1 MSSSFLGAFNKAK
14 EATKNLVNNA
24 SNSISAKLQMNLTA
38 SPPGSPNSIKSS
50 RTNVL
55 RKDSTSSENT
65 NSQFVSK
72 VFQVS
77 TTPPSNVSSIKYS
90 EPSPSKSISD
100 NQFNNSK
107 PIVCSENNS
116 SISDNL
122 VHCSLQ
128 LLSELNN
135 HVSISSNDHHT
146 LKDTVFNDIKILI
159 ANTKNNNEVVGIIC
173 SYLKEF
179 ENAHNISPSSL
190 LLFLSTDNDV
200 QLNMSPND
208 NVIDSVT
215 TSNIL
220 NSSNSF
226 SNLQCFNS
234 SKILTSS
241 PAEDLQISEMVTNSN
256 CSSYSLDSSLYNTSN
271 LNNNSPKTLVDINT
285 NTSCVESPLSCSK
298 MQNSVSETE
307 NIALNNSKTGSNS
320 SVSKAFNPN
329 LENHISENSISVD
342 NSIGKPVSEEKF
354 QNVNSSEII
363 FVTDSISQKSHPCR
377 NPTIKYKSEDDEV
390 KNLNIIEKALP
401 TENVSPKLN
410 NPPQIDPNSYC
421 IFCLDR
427 THSSHVCTKFSDSK
441 QFWSVI
447 YDDRRCKN
455 CFRQFH
461 MSHRCYDFS
470 FCLHRNCRRRDK
482 HSPILCKHRYETF
495 GFQKPHEN
503 NYLYKDTF
511 KFSGS
516 LQCYNRFSNKLISQN
531 TCSESS
537 LKKFS
542 SKESQTENKKVHSVE
557 VQTDNYESHS
567 VGIQTSLEIVT
578 SNLGINNSHVGETAA
593 AMSPPIVTRSHSHTV
608 SCSSNYFVSNLPI
621 CSVTSSCSTKMSVCS
636 QPALFSPEVQGL
648 KSDVN
653 FLTNSPMENCNNF
666 QQFVFDPSL
675 FGNLKLEELNFIHS
689 SIVKSRYQIPF
700 PDESQNLELLT
711 SL

>member
-1 MSSSFLGAFNKAK
+1 MQLN
-14 EATKNLVNNA
+14 VPPNN
-24 SNSISAKLQMNLTA
+24 
-38 SPPGSPNSIKSS
+38 
-50 RTNVL
+50 NVL
-55 RKDSTSSENT
+55 
-65 NSQFVSK
+65 
-72 VFQVS
+72 
-77 TTPPSNVSSIKYS
+77 
-90 EPSPSKSISD
+90 
-100 NQFNNSK
+100 
-107 PIVCSENNS
+107 
-116 SISDNL
+116 
-122 VHCSLQ
+122 
-128 LLSELNN
+128 
-135 HVSISSNDHHT
+135 
-146 LKDTVFNDIKILI
+146 
-159 ANTKNNNEVVGIIC
+159 
-173 SYLKEF
+173 
-179 ENAHNISPSSL
+179 
-190 LLFLSTDNDV
+190 
-200 QLNMSPND
+200 
-208 NVIDSVT
+208 DSVT

-220 NSSNSF
+220 NSSNSI
-226 SNLQCFNS
+226 SNSQCLDS

-241 PAEDLQISEMVTNSN
+241 PAVDLQISNMVTNSN
-256 CSSYSLDSSLYNTSN
+256 CSSYSPDSSLYTSD
-271 LNNNSPKTLVDINT
+271 LNNNSPKSVDK
-285 NTSCVESPLSCSK
+285 NTSASCAESPLSCSE
-298 MQNSVSETE
+298 MQNFVSETI
-307 NIALNNSKTGSNS
+307 NIDLSNSKTGPNS
-320 SVSKAFNPN
+320 STSKAFNPN
-329 LENHISENSISVD
+329 LEKHISENSISV
-342 NSIGKPVSEEKF
+342 NNPISKPVSGEKS
-354 QNVNSSEII
+354 QNANNCEISL
-363 FVTDSISQKSHPCR
+363 VTDGISQKSLPCKYSIDQNSGYQQEENLIVQESSLHP
-377 NPTIKYKSEDDEV
+377 D
-390 KNLNIIEKALP
+390 
-401 TENVSPKLN
+401 NVSSKLN
-410 NPPQIDPNSYC
+410 NPPQMDPNSYC
-421 IFCLDR
+421 IFCLDG

-470 FCLHRNCRRRDK
+470 FCLHGNCRRRDK
-482 HSPILCKHRYETF
+482 HSPVLCKHRYETAS
-495 GFQKPHEN
+495 FQNPHEN

-666 QQFVFDPSL
+666 QQFVLDPSL
-675 FGNLKLEELNFIHS
+675 FGNLKLEDLNFIHS

-700 PDESQNLELLT
+700 PDESQNLELLR
-711 SL
+711 SLQSYLATI